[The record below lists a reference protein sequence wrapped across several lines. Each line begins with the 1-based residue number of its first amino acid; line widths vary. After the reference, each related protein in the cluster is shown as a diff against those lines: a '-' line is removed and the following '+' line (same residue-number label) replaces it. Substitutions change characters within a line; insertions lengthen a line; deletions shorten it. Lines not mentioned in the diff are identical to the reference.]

1 MKRIKSIDPELRLL
15 VVGDGSARA
24 DAEARAQALELGES
38 VRFLGAIYDEK
49 ELAGWCLSSLCMAYP
64 VAVGLSVMHAFGY
77 GLPVITSDDIPSH
90 NPEINAIVDGENGM
104 LYREG
109 DPASLAESILKLV
122 QDPELH
128 SRMSAAALDSVRGEH
143 GWTIQNMVNGF
154 IECIDAVQT
163 MKKTR

>member
-1 MKRIKSIDPELRLL
+1 
-15 VVGDGSARA
+15 
-24 DAEARAQALELGES
+24 
-38 VRFLGAIYDEK
+38 
-49 ELAGWCLSSLCMAYP
+49 
-64 VAVGLSVMHAFGY
+64 MHAFGY

-128 SRMSAAALDSVRGEH
+128 SRMSAAAQDSVRGEH

-154 IECIDAVQT
+154 IDCIDAVQT